1 MPIYTKKG
9 DQGKTSLFD
18 GTRVDKTNARINCLG
33 TIDELNSTI
42 GLLTSLIEH
51 DQELMNNDLAV
62 NNTTLLKDIQ
72 SNLFSIGA
80 SIANPAIEVSESD
93 YLDFTSKVES
103 LIDQMTTI
111 LPELKNFILPGG
123 SIAASQAQVTRSV
136 ARRAERT
143 YFGLEEYP
151 DITIS
156 PAIASLLNR
165 LSDYFFTLARYLNNT
180 SQTPESI
187 WNSKKLS

>member
-42 GLLTSLIEH
+42 GLLATLITY
-51 DQELMNNDLAV
+51 DQELKINDIVVA
-62 NNTTLLKDIQ
+62 NTTLLKDIQ
-72 SNLFSIGA
+72 SKLFSIGA
-80 SIANPAIEVSESD
+80 SIANPAIEVFESD
-93 YLDFTSKVES
+93 YLDFTSKVED

-111 LPELKNFILPGG
+111 LPKLKNFILPGG
-123 SIAASQAQVTRSV
+123 NMTAAQAQVTRSV
-136 ARRAERT
+136 TRRAERT

-165 LSDYFFTLARYLNNT
+165 LSDYFFTLARYLNFASKVDET
-180 SQTPESI
+180 I
-187 WNSKKLS
+187 WKQ